1 MTNWDKIKTMDI
13 SSIAKMF
20 NEGCPPDIDMPCG
33 ERCIECWE
41 NWLRSDIVLKA
52 CPFCGKN
59 VAHTRHLCE
68 GSTNINFSY
77 PNYYE
82 VICDYIEGGCGTTL
96 GGEYKTEEEAIKAW
110 NTRF

>member
-1 MTNWDKIKTMDI
+1 MKNETYLMINGQKIELTAEQKKQLGI
-13 SSIAKMF
+13 V
-20 NEGCPPDIDMPCG
+20 
-33 ERCIECWE
+33 E
-41 NWLRSDIVLKA
+41 NIVLKP

-59 VAHTRHLCE
+59 VAHTRHLYE
-68 GSTNINFSY
+68 SSININFSH

-96 GGEYKTEEEAIKAW
+96 GGEYETEEEAIKVW